1 MKIKIV
7 GNGIFGNF
15 LSQLFS
21 KVEGV
26 EQSTSSEN
34 IILAVPHYAY
44 EEVAK
49 EHAGKHLINV
59 CSIQENTHQ
68 ICCRYSEKVTSLH
81 PLFGPNSPKESYI
94 TLLTSTSG
102 EHSSVLVNQVFKP
115 ICKVLNTFPDGTAV
129 TPKNHDELMAKTHGL
144 TLFFLEK
151 IKPLL
156 EDINGIDNEYFP
168 ASFVKI
174 KEFLEQM
181 QDMSDGTTASIK
193 ANPYLDLQKF
203 H

>member
-7 GNGIFGNF
+7 GDGVFGNF
-15 LSQLFS
+15 LRKLFLNI
-21 KVEGV
+21 VE
-26 EQSTSSEN
+26 ESPSAEN
-34 IILAVPHYAY
+34 IILAVPYYAY

-49 EHAGKHLINV
+49 QNAGKHLINV
-59 CSIQENTHQ
+59 CSIQEMTHQ
-68 ICCRYSEKVTSLH
+68 ICCRYSERVTSLH
-81 PLFGPNSPKESYI
+81 PLFGPNSPKGSYI
-94 TLLTSTSG
+94 TLRTAATG
-102 EHSSVLVNQVFKP
+102 HHSYALVEQVFKP
-115 ICKVLNTFPDGTAV
+115 VCKVLDSFPDGKAI
-129 TPKNHDELMAKTHGL
+129 TPKRHDKLMAETHGL

-156 EDINGIDNEYFP
+156 KNTKGISNEYFP

-181 QDMSDGTTASIK
+181 EDMSEGTTASIK
-193 ANPYLDLQKF
+193 ANPYLNLQNI